1 VNQSDE
7 YYEKLDE
14 YYSDPK
20 TEVKTVGKP
29 LVGEV
34 AAKEGQAL
42 LVKEFG
48 SAEAVEE
55 FIRRGRP
62 RLGQN
67 AGAGSSHEIR
77 GRVTDRQY
85 QALQALMQKKQR
97 TMSELIRDM
106 TETYLSTQK

>member
-1 VNQSDE
+1 MSKSDE
-7 YYEKLDE
+7 YFEKLDE

-34 AAKEGQAL
+34 AAKVGQAL

-62 RLGQN
+62 RLGQTS
-67 AGAGSSHEIR
+67 GAGSSHEIR

-85 QALQALMQKKQR
+85 QALQILMQKKQR

-106 TETYLSTQK
+106 TESYLTTQK